1 MTQIAP
7 HQFQS
12 ASAIRSSAFLWS
24 VHARGGG
31 IRTLVCVNGVS
42 IIAVS
47 ALLISL
53 GCGVLGYLIGS
64 IPFGYLI
71 VRLVKGVDIRQY
83 GSGRTGGTNVFRVAG
98 FPAGLATALLDIGK
112 GAVVVLVVR
121 ALFPQTLGWAEAL
134 AGVGVVLG
142 HNASCFLGF
151 RGGAGGATATG
162 TALALWTAGGLP
174 GLLVGVFVLFVI
186 GYASLATI
194 LSGLTIALTFS
205 IAALTGDTVPIAYG
219 VFGWGV
225 VILQVIALRPNI
237 ARLLAGTEKRVSL
250 SDRRK
255 AV

>member
-1 MTQIAP
+1 MARQPLVAG
-7 HQFQS
+7 
-12 ASAIRSSAFLWS
+12 S
-24 VHARGGG
+24 VDSRGSG
-31 IRTLVCVNGVS
+31 IRTLICANGVS

-47 ALLISL
+47 ALLVSL
-53 GCGVLGYLIGS
+53 GCGVMGYLIGS

-194 LSGLTIALTFS
+194 LSGLAIALTFS
-205 IAALTGDTVPIAYG
+205 IAALTGDMVPIAYG